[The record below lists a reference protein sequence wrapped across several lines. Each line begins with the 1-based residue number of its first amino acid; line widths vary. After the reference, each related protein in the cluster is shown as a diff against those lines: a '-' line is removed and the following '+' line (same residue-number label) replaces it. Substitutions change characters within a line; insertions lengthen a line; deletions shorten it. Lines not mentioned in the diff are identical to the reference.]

1 MLKNSAALTTTT
13 KAIVK
18 MSISTGT
25 PRINSMYVLEIVRA
39 NLFLEI
45 LPIPE
50 IKPRNKAIMNDINV
64 ERKVIVSPG
73 SIKLKLCCIQVL
85 NRS

>member
-1 MLKNSAALTTTT
+1 
-13 KAIVK
+13 
-18 MSISTGT
+18 
-25 PRINSMYVLEIVRA
+25 MYVLEIVRA

-73 SIKLKLCCIQVL
+73 SIKLKALL
-85 NRS
+85 YSGSE

>member
-13 KAIVK
+13 NAIVK
-18 MSISTGT
+18 ISIRTGT
-25 PRINSMYVLEIVRA
+25 PRINSIYVLEIVRA

-50 IKPRNKAIMNDINV
+50 IKPRNNATTKEIKV
-64 ERKVIVSPG
+64 ERKVIVRPG
-73 SIKLKLCCIQVL
+73 SIKLNALL
-85 NRS
+85 YSGSE

>member
-1 MLKNSAALTTTT
+1 
-13 KAIVK
+13 

-73 SIKLKLCCIQVL
+73 SIKLKALL
-85 NRS
+85 YSGSE

>member
-13 KAIVK
+13 KAMVK
-18 MSISTGT
+18 ISIRTGT

-39 NLFLEI
+39 ILFLEI

-50 IKPRNKAIMNDINV
+50 TKPRNRAIMNDINV

-73 SIKLKLCCIQVL
+73 SIKLKALL
-85 NRS
+85 YSGSE

>member
-1 MLKNSAALTTTT
+1 MLKNSAALTTNT
-13 KAIVK
+13 KAMVK
-18 MSISTGT
+18 ISIRTGT
-25 PRINSMYVLEIVRA
+25 PRINSMYVLENVRA

-73 SIKLKLCCIQVL
+73 SIKLKALL
-85 NRS
+85 YSGSE

>member
-18 MSISTGT
+18 ISIRTGT
-25 PRINSMYVLEIVRA
+25 PRINSIYVLEIVRA

-50 IKPRNKAIMNDINV
+50 IKPKNKATMNDINV

-73 SIKLKLCCIQVL
+73 SIKLKALL
-85 NRS
+85 YSGSE